1 MYREEEQGPKSSEE
15 LVRIYGYNIRLEL
28 MPPRARR
35 WRRYGCGPK
44 KYERSWEDKE
54 ASTPRSRSGRSE
66 GARGGRRTRGGSL
79 VENRRFHDEDFPDL
93 HSKPS
98 ENTATMQLNRAEVK
112 SSARPA
118 GFKGS
123 DLTGSNS
130 SQQEKWDNTVKGSGM
145 THWGWGKRPSLP
157 PRAVPDAP
165 PKQQDCDVKEDASL
179 GHRVGRPASQ
189 SPVKAVEAPQVSP
202 STGRSRAIRHLL
214 TEQEQSKRE
223 YEALKKFAA
232 KGELQDGDN
241 TDLKRSTA
249 TTVTPRGGPVG
260 SSQSEAKPSR
270 YSSLRQRSLAE
281 EDGDFTSTVSTAG
294 EAGTG
299 TDLEGGHGV
308 TADSLDSTGRIE
320 PYSDQEDFDGKIVLH
335 PRLHRGDLDDDS
347 GINNGTRGLE
357 DELEDGLDEEDDDE
371 DCLKGE
377 RQQDEGEENDD
388 PFDLQDKVLDFDEEK
403 RYPQY
408 IPKKGAFYQ
417 HDDRVVGDEDS
428 SEVPEEKTE
437 DDKGSCRPKKLWH
450 EECVWEHDMYREE
463 EQGPKSSEELVRI
476 YGYDIRSEPM
486 PPRARRWRRYGRGPN
501 KYERS
506 WKDED
511 ASTPQSRSGRSG
523 GARGGRRT
531 RGGSLVENRRFHD
544 EDFPDLHS
552 KPSEN
557 TATMQLNRA
566 EVNSSARPA
575 GFKGSD
581 LTGSNSSQQEKWDN
595 TVKGSGMTHW
605 GWGKR
610 PSLPPRA
617 VPDAPPKQQDCD
629 VKEDASLGHRVGR
642 PASQSPV
649 MTVEA
654 PQVSPTAGKSLAI
667 QHLLSKHDQSKKE
680 YEALKKFAAKG
691 ELQDGDNTDLKRST
705 ATTVT
710 PRGSPVG
717 SSQSEAKPS
726 RYSSL
731 RQRSLAEEDGDFTS
745 TVSTAGKAGTGTD
758 LEGGHG
764 VTADSLDSTGR
775 IEPYSDQEEFD
786 EEIVLHPR
794 LHRGDLDD
802 DSGINNG
809 TRGLEDELEDGL
821 DKEDDDEDCLKG
833 ERQQDEG
840 KENVDLQDKVL
851 DFDEDKRYPQYI
863 PKKGAFY
870 QHDDRVVGDEDSSE
884 VPEEKTED
892 DTGSC
897 RPKKLWHEECAWE
910 HDMYREEEQGPK
922 SSEELVRI
930 YGYDIRSK
938 PTPPRAPRWR
948 RYGRGPNKYERSWK
962 DEEASTPRSRSGCSG
977 GTRGGRRTRGGSLV
991 ENRRFHDEDFPD
1003 LHSKPSENTATMQ
1016 LNRAEVTSSARPA
1029 GFKGSDLTGSN
1040 SSQQEKWD
1048 NTVKGSGMTH
1058 WGWGKRPSLP
1068 PRAVPDAP
1076 PKQQDCD
1083 VKEDVPLGHRVSS
1096 PAPQS
1101 PVVAVE
1107 APQVSPTA
1115 CRSRAIQ
1122 HLLSRHD
1129 QSKKE
1134 YEALK
1139 KFAAKGEL
1147 QDGDNTDLKRN
1158 RATTVTPRRGPVGSS
1173 QSEAKPSRYS
1183 SLRQRSLAEEDGDFT
1198 STVSTA
1204 GEGGTGTYLEGGHGV
1219 TADSLDSTGRIEPYS
1234 DQEDFDGK
1242 IVLHPRSH
1250 RGDLDD
1256 DSGINNGTCGL
1267 EDELQDGLDKEDDDE
1282 DCLKGERQ
1290 QDEGKENVDPSDLQ
1304 DKVLDF
1310 DEDKRYPQYIPKKG
1324 AFYQHDD
1331 HVVGDEDSTEV
1342 PEEKTEDDKGSRR
1355 PKKLWHEECVWEH
1368 DMYREEEQGPKSS
1381 EELVRIYGYDIR
1393 LELMPLRGRRW
1404 RRYGRGPNKYECSW
1418 EDKEAYTLRSRS
1430 GSGGGARGGRRTRGG
1445 SLVENCRFH
1454 DEDFPDL
1461 HSKPSENT
1469 ATMQLNRAEVKSSAR
1484 PAGFKGS
1491 DLTGSNSSQQEK
1503 WDNTVKGSGMTHWG
1517 WGKRPSLPPRAVPD
1531 ASPKQQDYDVKENVP
1546 LGHRVGRPA
1555 PQSPVTAVEVPQVS
1569 HTAGRSRAIQHLLSK
1584 HDQSKREYE
1593 ALKELA
1599 AKGELQGG
1607 DNTDLKRS
1615 TATTVT
1621 SRGGPVGSSLS
1632 EAKPS
1637 RYSSLQQRSFAEENG
1652 DFTSTVSTA
1661 GEAGTGT
1668 DLEGGHGATAD
1679 SLDSTGRIEPYSDQ
1693 EDFDG
1698 KIVLHPRLHRGDL
1711 DDDSG
1716 INNGTRGLED
1726 ELEDGLDEED
1736 DDEDCLKGERQQDEG
1751 EENVDPSDL
1760 QDKVLDFD
1768 EDERYPQYIP
1778 KKGAFYQHDDRV
1790 VGDEDSSE
1798 VPEKKTDYDKG
1809 SRRPKKLWHE
1819 ECVWEHDMYREE
1831 EQGPK
1836 SSEEL
1841 VRIYGYDI
1849 RLELMPPR
1857 ARRWRRYGRGPNK
1870 YERSWENKE
1879 AYTLRSRSGRGGGAR
1894 GGRRTR
1900 GVSLVENPQ
1909 FHNEDF
1915 PDLHSKPSENT
1926 AAMQLN
1932 RAEVKSSAKPAG
1944 FKGSDLTGSNSSQQE
1959 KWDNTVKGS
1968 GTTHWG
1974 WRKRPSLPPRAVPD
1988 ASPKQQD
1995 YDVKEDVPLGH
2006 RVDRPAPQSPVMAVE
2021 VPQVSPTACR
2031 SRAIQHLLRKNDQ
2044 SKREYEALKEL
2055 AAKGELQGGD
2065 STDLKRSTATT
2076 GTSRRGPVRSSESE
2090 AKPRRYSSLRKR
2102 SPAKEND
2109 DPFDLQDK
2117 VLDLDEDKRYPQ
2129 YIPNKGAFYQHDDR
2143 VVGDE
2148 DSSEVPEEKTEDDKG
2163 SLRPKKLWHGEGV
2176 WDHDMYR
2183 EEEQGPKSS
2192 EELVRVYGYDIRS
2205 EPTPP
2210 RARRWRRYGRGPKK
2224 YERSWEDE
2232 GIYTLRSR
2240 SGRGGG
2246 ARGGRETRGGSL
2258 VENPQFHDEDFPDL
2272 HSKPSENTA
2281 TMQLNRAEV
2290 KSSAKPAGFK
2300 GSDLTGSNSSQQEKW
2315 DNTVKG
2321 SGMTHWG
2328 WGKRPSLPP
2337 RAVPDAPPKQQ
2348 DSNVKED
2355 VPLGHRVSSPAP
2367 QSPMMTVEAP
2377 QVPPTAGKSQA
2388 IQHLLSKHHQSKK
2401 EYEALKKFAAKGELQ
2416 DGDNTDM
2423 KRSTATTVT
2432 PRGGPVGSSESE
2444 AKPSRYSSLR
2454 QHCLAEEDGN
2464 LSSTVSTAGE
2474 GGTGT
2479 NLDDGHGVT
2488 ADSLDSPGGIEP
2500 YSDQEDFDGE
2510 IVLDPGL
2517 HRSDLDDDSGIN
2529 TGTRGLEDELEEC
2542 LDEEDDDEDCL
2553 KGERQQDEGKENV
2566 DPSDLQDKVFD
2577 FDEDK
2582 RYPQYIP
2589 KKGAFYQHDDR
2600 VVGDEDSSEVPE
2612 EKTEDD
2618 TGSLRPKK
2626 LWHEEGVWDHDM
2638 YSEEE
2643 QGPKSSEE
2651 LVRIYGYD
2659 IRSEP
2664 TPPRARRWRRYGR
2677 GPKIYERSWEN
2688 EETYTLRSRSGR
2700 GGGARGGRET
2710 RGGSLVENPQFH
2722 DEDFPDL
2729 HSKPSENTATMQ
2741 LNRAEVKSSAKPA
2754 GFKGS
2759 DLTGSNSSQ
2768 EKKWDNTVKG
2778 SGMTH
2783 WGWGKRPSLPPRAV
2797 QDAPPKQ
2804 QDSNVKEDVP
2814 LGHRVSSPAPQ
2825 SPMMTVEA
2833 PQVSPSAGKSQPIQH
2848 LLSKHDQSKKEYEAL
2863 KKFAA
2868 KGELQDGDNTDLKRS
2883 TATTVTPRGGPVE
2896 SSESEAKPSR
2906 YSSLRQRSLAEEDG
2920 NLSSTV
2926 STAGEG
2932 GTGTD
2937 LEDGHGVT
2945 ADSLDSPGRIE
2956 PYSDQEDFDGEIV
2969 LDPGLHRGDLNDD
2982 SGINTGTRGLEDE
2995 LEECLDEE
3003 DDDEDCLKGERQQDE
3018 GKENVDPSD
3027 LQDKVLDF
3035 DEDKRYP
3042 QYIPK
3047 KGAFYQHDD
3056 RVVGDEDSSEVPE
3069 EKTEDDTFLL
3079 QKRDPPTE

>member
-2553 KGERQQDEGKENV
+2553 KGERQQDEGKE
-2566 DPSDLQDKVFD
+2566 
-2577 FDEDK
+2577 
-2582 RYPQYIP
+2582 
-2589 KKGAFYQHDDR
+2589 
-2600 VVGDEDSSEVPE
+2600 
-2612 EKTEDD
+2612 
-2618 TGSLRPKK
+2618 
-2626 LWHEEGVWDHDM
+2626 
-2638 YSEEE
+2638 
-2643 QGPKSSEE
+2643 
-2651 LVRIYGYD
+2651 
-2659 IRSEP
+2659 
-2664 TPPRARRWRRYGR
+2664 
-2677 GPKIYERSWEN
+2677 
-2688 EETYTLRSRSGR
+2688 
-2700 GGGARGGRET
+2700 
-2710 RGGSLVENPQFH
+2710 
-2722 DEDFPDL
+2722 
-2729 HSKPSENTATMQ
+2729 
-2741 LNRAEVKSSAKPA
+2741 
-2754 GFKGS
+2754 
-2759 DLTGSNSSQ
+2759 
-2768 EKKWDNTVKG
+2768 
-2778 SGMTH
+2778 
-2783 WGWGKRPSLPPRAV
+2783 
-2797 QDAPPKQ
+2797 
-2804 QDSNVKEDVP
+2804 
-2814 LGHRVSSPAPQ
+2814 
-2825 SPMMTVEA
+2825 
-2833 PQVSPSAGKSQPIQH
+2833 
-2848 LLSKHDQSKKEYEAL
+2848 
-2863 KKFAA
+2863 
-2868 KGELQDGDNTDLKRS
+2868 
-2883 TATTVTPRGGPVE
+2883 
-2896 SSESEAKPSR
+2896 
-2906 YSSLRQRSLAEEDG
+2906 DG

-3069 EKTEDDTFLL
+3069 EKTEDDTGSRRPKKLWHEEGVWDHDMYREEEQGPKSSEELVSIYGYDIRSELMPPGAQRRQHYGSRPNKYEHSWEGEEAYTPQSGSGRGEGACGGRSTRAGSHLGNPGFYDEDFADLHSKPSENAATMQQNRGEVKSSDRPAGFEGSDWTGSNSSQQEKWDHTVKGSGMTHWGWGKRPSLPSRAVPDAPPKQQDCDVKEDVPLGHRVSSPAPQLPVMAVEVPQVSRTAGRSRAIQHLL
-3079 QKRDPPTE
+3079 SKDDQSKREHEALKELAAKGELQGGSCCKKGIPQQSDPQ